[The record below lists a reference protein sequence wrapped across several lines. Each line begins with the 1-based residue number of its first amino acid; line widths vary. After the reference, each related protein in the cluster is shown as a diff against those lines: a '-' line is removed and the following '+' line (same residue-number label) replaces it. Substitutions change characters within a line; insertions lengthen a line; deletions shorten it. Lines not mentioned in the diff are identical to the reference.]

1 MTHSLAFTSSALCIS
16 NKDPAN
22 EIPIHLYF
30 PLHKFTNLDV
40 LDPVQKV
47 SKFVQIEICNKLPFF
62 FFFTRLPCPCFF
74 KAAKRRMQ
82 RQNLY
87 LRTTKCVPHFPKY
100 EPTTIMW
107 TYSPKWEPHF
117 PKWLCTCELRFQ
129 PAKFEVHNSCPAK
142 CLCWPWRLHFRDVL
156 DNDSEVGSD

>member
-1 MTHSLAFTSSALCIS
+1 M
-16 NKDPAN
+16 
-22 EIPIHLYF
+22 YF

-47 SKFVQIEICNKLPFF
+47 SKLVQIEICNKLPVF

-82 RQNLY
+82 QQNLY

-100 EPTTIMW
+100 IWTYHHNVSPLPKCEPTFQNENHTFQSDWAPVNSASNQQSLKSTILAQQNVCVGPGGCILEMCW
-107 TYSPKWEPHF
+107 TMILKLEVTKNIVRF
-117 PKWLCTCELRFQ
+117 PNCMVYKLE
-129 PAKFEVHNSCPAK
+129 
-142 CLCWPWRLHFRDVL
+142 
-156 DNDSEVGSD
+156 EVG

>member
-1 MTHSLAFTSSALCIS
+1 MNTFNSNMYIYVKNGANIKECIIHPLKSKPKLLICESYSISLPKCRASASYIFCFFWMTHSLAFTLSALCIS

-22 EIPIHLYF
+22 EIPIHVYF

-100 EPTTIMW
+100 I
-107 TYSPKWEPHF
+107 
-117 PKWLCTCELRFQ
+117 
-129 PAKFEVHNSCPAK
+129 
-142 CLCWPWRLHFRDVL
+142 
-156 DNDSEVGSD
+156 